1 MRHAHEMTRMKIG
14 GRRFIMSRSLTWT
27 VENMLKVAQTGV
39 LTQSIWP
46 KLGIGH
52 EIMTINFKL

>member
-1 MRHAHEMTRMKIG
+1 MTRMKIG